1 MSFRIA
7 QDFHYVGH
15 DYWHWRAWIEA
26 EPAELDA
33 VQEVAWILHP
43 SFSQTR
49 VVVRDRAT
57 GFRLESAGWGTFL
70 LRAELLLADG
80 QKRALRHALR
90 LEYPD
95 EAEAPARAAASK
107 APSRAASP
115 APRSVFLSYST
126 ADARAAA
133 RLRQG
138 LEKAGLEVL
147 DQSRVGAGEPWREAL
162 QRMMARSD
170 AVIGLVE
177 GDEVSP
183 WVGAEMQAAMAAAK
197 PTLALLGG
205 SASSVGLPSEVR
217 RMQVDVKRL
226 DPGSII
232 EMLGGQEPA

>member
-1 MSFRIA
+1 MSYRIA

-49 VVVRDRAT
+49 VTVRERGT

-95 EAEAPARAAASK
+95 GAETPAPTRAALPKGAS
-107 APSRAASP
+107 A
-115 APRSVFLSYST
+115 APRSVFLSYSA

-133 RLRQG
+133 RLREG

-162 QRMMARSD
+162 LRMIARSD

-183 WVGAEMQAAMAAAK
+183 WVSAEMQTAMAAAK
-197 PTLALLGG
+197 PTVALLGSG
-205 SASSVGLPSEVR
+205 ASGIGLPDEVR
-217 RMQVDVKRL
+217 TMALDVKRL
-226 DPGSII
+226 DPAPII
-232 EMLGGQEPA
+232 EMLGRLDPV